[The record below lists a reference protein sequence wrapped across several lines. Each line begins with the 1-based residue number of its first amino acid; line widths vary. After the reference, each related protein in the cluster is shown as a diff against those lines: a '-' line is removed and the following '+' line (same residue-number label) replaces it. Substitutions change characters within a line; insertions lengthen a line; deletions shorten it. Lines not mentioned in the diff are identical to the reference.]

1 MNDHADLE
9 LIAAFREGLLD
20 PAAGHRI
27 GRHLSGCATCAR
39 RQAALDEV
47 TARLADTPRPP
58 LPSAL
63 AQRLDAVLAAETAAA
78 EAAGDAEA
86 ATGTAISQTVRGSGE
101 PRHPLARHGR
111 RVARERARRDQAV
124 NGPGREYS
132 GHGRSGRGAITR
144 ERSGR
149 DRSGHGVLTIALRP
163 LAAAAAV
170 CLLAGGGY
178 LLVRSV
184 TQNSPVATSSAP
196 AAGKKQNKSGAA
208 LSPRLQMSGRP
219 VAPAEAFAV
228 VHSKTAY
235 RPGQLRAQALSVAQ
249 RQGWVLSG
257 GKVGEMP
264 MEGLGGSPSL
274 QGCLRQATH
283 DQQPLL
289 VDVAS
294 YQGRP
299 AMIIIATESGGAV
312 GHVWVVKLGC
322 SSANGEVIAKSGP

>member
-47 TARLADTPRPP
+47 TTRLADTPLPP
-58 LPSAL
+58 LPPAL
-63 AQRLDAVLAAETAAA
+63 AQRLDAVLAAEM
-78 EAAGDAEA
+78 AAGDAEA
-86 ATGTAISQTVRGSGE
+86 AMGSDLSRTVSGSGE

-111 RVARERARRDQAV
+111 RVARERARGDQAV

-132 GHGRSGRGAITR
+132 GQGRSGRGAAAR

-149 DRSGHGVLTIALRP
+149 DRSGHGMLTIALRP
-163 LAAAAAV
+163 LAAAASV

-196 AAGKKQNKSGAA
+196 AAGKQQNKSGAA

-219 VAPAEAFAV
+219 VAPAQAFAV

-235 RPGQLRAQALSVAQ
+235 RPGRLRAQALSVAQ

-274 QGCLRQATH
+274 QGCMRQVTH
-283 DQQPLL
+283 GQQPLL

-312 GHVWVVKLGC
+312 GRVWVVKLGC
-322 SSANGEVIAKSGP
+322 SSTNGEVIATSGP